1 MSKRKK
7 RKSAEKLE
15 AQARAH
21 EALYGTD
28 WKEVMEY
35 RGQALE
41 IVERYSIKPNDK
53 RISNNEINI
62 FKKRLKEFEEGKR
75 IMQGELSF
83 YRVLRLL
90 SEGESVDLG
99 NEIEAKNLGMLEMLG
114 YIKDGK
120 LTWKGRDLMKIIK
133 SSEKIKN

>member
-7 RKSAEKLE
+7 KRSAEKLE

-35 RGQALE
+35 RRQALE
-41 IVERYSIKPNDK
+41 IVEKYDAKPNDK
-53 RISNNEINI
+53 RISDEEIKI
-62 FKKRLKEFEEGKR
+62 FKRRLKEFEDGER
-75 IMQGELSF
+75 RMRGELPF
-83 YRVLRLL
+83 YKVLRLV
-90 SEGESVDLG
+90 SEGETINPG
-99 NEIEAKNLGMLEMLG
+99 NRIEVKNIQILEILW

-120 LTWKGRDLMKIIK
+120 LTGKGRNLLKMF
-133 SSEKIKN
+133 

>member
-7 RKSAEKLE
+7 KKSAEKLE

-35 RGQALE
+35 RRQALE
-41 IVERYSIKPNDK
+41 IVEKYDAKQNDK
-53 RISNNEINI
+53 RISDEEIKI
-62 FKKRLKEFEEGKR
+62 FKRRLKEFEDGER
-75 IMQGELSF
+75 RMRGELPF
-83 YRVLRLL
+83 YKVLRLV
-90 SEGESVDLG
+90 SEGETINPG
-99 NEIEAKNLGMLEMLG
+99 NRIEVKNIQILEILG

-120 LTWKGRDLMKIIK
+120 LTGKGRNLLKMF
-133 SSEKIKN
+133 